1 METLQLRGIEKA
13 KIECAKKLFNKMS
26 TSEVRYE
33 QVSNYTELLN
43 KMNSIE

>member
-1 METLQLRGIEKA
+1 MQLREVERA

-33 QVSNYTELLN
+33 QVTNYTELLN
-43 KMNSIE
+43 KINSLE